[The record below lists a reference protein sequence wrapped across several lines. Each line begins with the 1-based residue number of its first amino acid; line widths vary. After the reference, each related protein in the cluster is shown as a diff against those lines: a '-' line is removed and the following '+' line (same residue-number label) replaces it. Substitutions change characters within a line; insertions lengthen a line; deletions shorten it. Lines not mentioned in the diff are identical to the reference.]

1 MKNNIDAGILTW
13 RIILGVLML
22 IHGIYKLFNGIAFIK
37 GLFVERG
44 LPEILAYSV
53 HIGETIAPLLII
65 IGYRTKISSVILALT
80 MIVAVGLVYPDKI
93 FALNQ
98 FGGWFIELNAFFFFG
113 AIGLF
118 FTGGGKYSVSTTS
131 KWD

>member
-80 MIVAVGLVYPDKI
+80 MIVAVG
-93 FALNQ
+93 
-98 FGGWFIELNAFFFFG
+98 
-113 AIGLF
+113 
-118 FTGGGKYSVSTTS
+118 
-131 KWD
+131 